1 MSKKNTTLFK
11 VINDT
16 LKKFPKFNPKFKVLA
31 DTFKKNFRFNLN
43 FKSNSD
49 KDIFIHNDQNLLKIT
64 SSIIISSTF
73 IFISFLTFAK
83 TEEII
88 VVTGKIIPVG
98 KVKDIK
104 MPMAGVINTIRINE
118 GEIVKKGQILMEIK
132 LDTNTNL
139 SKTLVNQV
147 DLIENQISFLRS
159 NFEEEIALY
168 ENKKKVLEQNLD
180 IQIKILEKF
189 KSYVLD
195 GVVSELEVLNQEA
208 KVNNLLT
215 ELVEFDLN
223 LSEKTNITLSQIQNL
238 NKSLNDLK
246 GQLKENNLNID
257 NKLIRSP
264 VKGYI
269 FDLKPINPGYAAQ
282 MTETIVKVVP
292 MGDLNAYLEVPSSDI
307 GFIKKDM
314 EVDISIDSYPSSD
327 FGVIEGTI
335 TTIGKDSIRPEKGVQ
350 GSEDIYPV
358 RVKLKSQKLNLKDSS
373 QLDLRVGM
381 SLKGNIKLRKVS
393 YLRMLLSN
401 FQTKTRSLQEL

>member
-1 MSKKNTTLFK
+1 MSKKNTTLLK

-16 LKKFPKFNPKFKVLA
+16 LKKFPKFNPKLKVLA
-31 DTFKKNFRFNLN
+31 DIFKKKFRFNLN

-49 KDIFIHNDQNLLKIT
+49 KDIFIHNDQNLLKIA

-118 GEIVKKGQILMEIK
+118 GEIVKKDQILMEIK

-139 SKTLVNQV
+139 SKTLANQV
-147 DLIENQISFLRS
+147 ALIENQILFLRS
-159 NFEEEIALY
+159 NFEDEIALY

-180 IQIKILEKF
+180 IQIKILEKY

-292 MGDLNAYLEVPSSDI
+292 MGDLNAYL
-307 GFIKKDM
+307 
-314 EVDISIDSYPSSD
+314 
-327 FGVIEGTI
+327 
-335 TTIGKDSIRPEKGVQ
+335 
-350 GSEDIYPV
+350 
-358 RVKLKSQKLNLKDSS
+358 
-373 QLDLRVGM
+373 
-381 SLKGNIKLRKVS
+381 
-393 YLRMLLSN
+393 
-401 FQTKTRSLQEL
+401 

>member
-1 MSKKNTTLFK
+1 MFKKHTNLLK
-11 VINDT
+11 VLKDT
-16 LKKFPKFNPKFKVLA
+16 KEKLPKFNPKLKVLT
-31 DTFKKNFRFNLN
+31 DTFKKKFRFNLN
-43 FKSNSD
+43 LKSNSD

-139 SKTLVNQV
+139 SKTLANQV

-159 NFEEEIALY
+159 NFEDEIALY

-223 LSEKTNITLSQIQNL
+223 LSEKTNITLSQIQN
-238 NKSLNDLK
+238 
-246 GQLKENNLNID
+246 
-257 NKLIRSP
+257 
-264 VKGYI
+264 
-269 FDLKPINPGYAAQ
+269 
-282 MTETIVKVVP
+282 
-292 MGDLNAYLEVPSSDI
+292 
-307 GFIKKDM
+307 
-314 EVDISIDSYPSSD
+314 
-327 FGVIEGTI
+327 
-335 TTIGKDSIRPEKGVQ
+335 
-350 GSEDIYPV
+350 
-358 RVKLKSQKLNLKDSS
+358 
-373 QLDLRVGM
+373 
-381 SLKGNIKLRKVS
+381 
-393 YLRMLLSN
+393 
-401 FQTKTRSLQEL
+401 

>member
-16 LKKFPKFNPKFKVLA
+16 LKKFPKFNPKLKVLA
-31 DTFKKNFRFNLN
+31 DIFKKKFRFNLN

-139 SKTLVNQV
+139 SKTLANQV
-147 DLIENQISFLRS
+147 ALIENQILFLRS
-159 NFEEEIALY
+159 NFEDEIALY

-269 FDLKPINPGYAAQ
+269 FDL
-282 MTETIVKVVP
+282 T
-292 MGDLNAYLEVPSSDI
+292 AYIMVAN
-307 GFIKKDM
+307 
-314 EVDISIDSYPSSD
+314 Y
-327 FGVIEGTI
+327 
-335 TTIGKDSIRPEKGVQ
+335 
-350 GSEDIYPV
+350 
-358 RVKLKSQKLNLKDSS
+358 
-373 QLDLRVGM
+373 
-381 SLKGNIKLRKVS
+381 
-393 YLRMLLSN
+393 
-401 FQTKTRSLQEL
+401 